1 MTKNPY
7 EVLGVSPNA
16 SEEEIKKA
24 YRELSRKYHP
34 DANVD
39 NPLRDLAEE
48 KFKEVQEAYDEIM
61 KEQMVFQDMLWDFN
75 QLKPS
80 ECDKKQ
86 RYMKEV
92 FAECGENCYIEL
104 PFHAN
109 WGGHHVHFGSGIYAN
124 SNLTLVDDGH
134 IYIGDKAM
142 FGPNVTIATAS
153 HPINPELRDRGLQ
166 FNKDVYV
173 GENTWIGAGVI
184 IVPGVRIGSNTVIGA
199 GSIVTKDIPDNVIA
213 VGNPCRVLRNVS
225 EKDYEFFYKSERI
238 DWENL

>member
-1 MTKNPY
+1 MKQY
-7 EVLGVSPNA
+7 ERMVKGLIYDPA
-16 SEEEIKKA
+16 
-24 YRELSRKYHP
+24 
-34 DANVD
+34 D
-39 NPLRDLAEE
+39 
-48 KFKEVQEAYDEIM
+48 DEIM
-61 KEQMVFQDMLWDFN
+61 KEQMVFQDMLWDFY